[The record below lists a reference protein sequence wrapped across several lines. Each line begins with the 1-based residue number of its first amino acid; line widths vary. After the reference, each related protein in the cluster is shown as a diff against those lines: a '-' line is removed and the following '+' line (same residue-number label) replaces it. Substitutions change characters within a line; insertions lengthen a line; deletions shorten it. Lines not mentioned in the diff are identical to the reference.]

1 MIKFL
6 QLAGKYS
13 FLFSIGGALYYVG
26 EILFRGRSHWSM
38 FILGGLCFLYAGI
51 QNQFTD
57 WKKPLVLQ
65 IIQVELFVLA
75 GEFITGCIV
84 NLWLG
89 WNIWNYSNLPCNLM
103 GQICLPFA
111 LLFLPLCLLAIIL
124 DDYIRYWFFQEDKPH
139 YKWA

>member
-1 MIKFL
+1 MINFL
-6 QLAGKYS
+6 QLTGKYL
-13 FLFSIGGALYYVG
+13 FLFSIGGALYYLG
-26 EILFRGRSHWSM
+26 EILFRGYSHWSM

-51 QNQFTD
+51 QNQLTD
-57 WKKPLVLQ
+57 WKKPLILQ
-65 IIQVELFVLA
+65 IIQVEFFVLA

-89 WNIWNYSNLPCNLM
+89 WNIWDYSLLPFNLI

-139 YKWA
+139 YRWI